1 MPVDATLDE
10 KLERAYV
17 ESKVI
22 KTGLD
27 RLVTRMD
34 AEVDEILRRDLRE
47 CTERFDTYMQELHD
61 ACEREGEPAAKVG

>member
-27 RLVTRMD
+27 RLATRMD
-34 AEVDEILRRDLRE
+34 AAVDETLRRDLHE
-47 CTERFDTYMQELHD
+47 CSERFDAYMRDLRE
-61 ACEREGEPAAKVG
+61 ARTREGELALRK

>member
-1 MPVDATLDE
+1 MPVDVNMDE

-27 RLVTRMD
+27 RLVTRMHAAD
-34 AEVDEILRRDLRE
+34 TRLRHDLHE
-47 CTERFDTYMQELHD
+47 CTERFDAYMRDLHD
-61 ACEREGEPAAKVG
+61 ACERAGEHPARK